1 MYFIF
6 QQEKVVSKVKE
17 LFPFMTY
24 FDNAPQPLF
33 KGRTYEEDMDIA
45 EGCFRHLKKIF
56 TQLEVRVKTCLTI
69 YISSS
74 PPLPY
79 PPPQK
84 KKRKRN

>member
-1 MYFIF
+1 MFFIS

-56 TQLEVRVKTCLTI
+56 TQLEVRVKICFKI
-69 YISSS
+69 YISSP
-74 PPLPY
+74 PPLPCPPL
-79 PPPQK
+79 PPPP
-84 KKRKRN
+84 